1 MRIFGDDYL
10 ASKIDPV
17 LNQGINYSNRLFTG
31 FTLNY
36 LKQNLMSKMRFFI
49 NKNYLIENSLFSV
62 SIHLFLS

>member
-10 ASKIDPV
+10 ESKHDPV
-17 LNQGINYSNRLFTG
+17 LNQGINYSYRLFTG

-49 NKNYLIENSLFSV
+49 NKNYLTVNSLFSV